1 MIKKQIKNKNLDW
14 YVQWTSSIVLIFGTV
29 LTSMNMYPYNMFF
42 QFIGLGGWLIVSIM
56 WRNTPLILVNL
67 TGVITLFIG
76 IIHWWII

>member
-1 MIKKQIKNKNLDW
+1 MIKNNIKNKSLDW
-14 YVQWTSSIVLIFGTV
+14 YLQWSSSIVLIFGTV

-67 TGVITLFIG
+67 TGVLTLFIG
-76 IIHWWII
+76 IMHWWLI

>member
-76 IIHWWII
+76 IIHWWLI

>member
-1 MIKKQIKNKNLDW
+1 MIKNNIKNKSLDW
-14 YVQWTSSIVLIFGTV
+14 YLQWTSSIVLIFGTV

-67 TGVITLFIG
+67 TGVLTLFIG
-76 IIHWWII
+76 IMHWWLI

>member
-1 MIKKQIKNKNLDW
+1 MIENQIKNKNLDW

-29 LTSMNMYPYNMFF
+29 LTSMNMYPWNMFF

-67 TGVITLFIG
+67 TGVLTLFIG
-76 IIHWWII
+76 IIHWWLV

>member
-1 MIKKQIKNKNLDW
+1 MIENQIKNKNLDW

-76 IIHWWII
+76 IIHWWLI

>member
-1 MIKKQIKNKNLDW
+1 MIENQIKNKNLDW

-29 LTSMNMYPYNMFF
+29 LTSMNMYPWNMFF

-67 TGVITLFIG
+67 TGVLTLFIG
-76 IIHWWII
+76 IIHW

>member
-1 MIKKQIKNKNLDW
+1 MIENQIKNKNLDW

-29 LTSMNMYPYNMFF
+29 LTSMNMYPWNMFF

-67 TGVITLFIG
+67 TGVLTLFIG
-76 IIHWWII
+76 IIHWWLI

>member
-1 MIKKQIKNKNLDW
+1 MIKNQIKNKNLDW

-29 LTSMNMYPYNMFF
+29 LTSMNMYPWNMFF

-76 IIHWWII
+76 IIHWWLI

>member
-1 MIKKQIKNKNLDW
+1 MIKNQIKNKNLDW

-29 LTSMNMYPYNMFF
+29 LTSMNMYPWNMFF

-67 TGVITLFIG
+67 TGVLTLFIG
-76 IIHWWII
+76 IIHWWLI

>member
-1 MIKKQIKNKNLDW
+1 MIKNQIKNKNLDW

-29 LTSMNMYPYNMFF
+29 LTSMNMYPWNMFF

-67 TGVITLFIG
+67 TGVLTLFIG
-76 IIHWWII
+76 IIHWWLV